1 MEKSFKDKIDE
12 IIWDED
18 SGPFRYPLLT
28 LFSFIY
34 CLLTRVRLLL
44 YRAKILSSK
53 KLPCPVIS
61 VGNITAGGTGKTPIV
76 SALCQML
83 TAKGLSVVVLSRGYK
98 RQSSGVLVV
107 SDKNSVLLDVK
118 EAGDEPYLLATKCKG
133 TPIIVGSDR
142 FQSGTL
148 AVKRFSPDLIILDDG
163 FQHIKLK
170 RDLDLLLFDAQRA
183 MGSGRMLPRGPLRE
197 PKSSIR
203 RADIVMIK
211 GKGRLQQTHSFDQKT
226 FTFNYA
232 PTKLIDLADNSSRD
246 INRLKGKK
254 VLALSALANTES
266 FYLTLESCGA
276 KIVETLSYPDHHW
289 FLPTDVAQIKEYAQ
303 GLDFIVTTE
312 KDMVRLDPS
321 DFTKFSV
328 LAIAIEA
335 RITNASSLLEI
346 IESKLPQKNK

>member
-18 SGPFRYPLLT
+18 SGPFQYPLLT
-28 LFSFIY
+28 LFSFVY

-44 YRAKILSSK
+44 YKARILSSK

-61 VGNITAGGTGKTPIV
+61 VGNITAGGTGKTPV
-76 SALCQML
+76 VAALCQML
-83 TAKGLSVVVLSRGYK
+83 TAKGLSVAVLSRGYK
-98 RQSSGVLVV
+98 RQSTGIEVV
-107 SDKNSVLLDVK
+107 SDKDSVLLDVK

-133 TPIIVGSDR
+133 TPVIVGPDR
-142 FQSGTL
+142 FQSGML

-183 MGSGRMLPRGPLRE
+183 MGSGRMLPKGPLRE

-203 RADIVMIK
+203 RADIIMIK
-211 GKGRLQQTHSFDQKT
+211 GKGKLQETHSFDQKT

-232 PTKLIDLADNSSRD
+232 PTKLINLAEKTSHG
-246 INRLKGKK
+246 INKLRGKK
-254 VLALSALANTES
+254 VLAVSALACTES
-266 FYLTLESCGA
+266 FYQTLESCGA

-289 FLPTDVAQIKEYAQ
+289 FLPTDISEIKEYAE

-312 KDMVRLDPS
+312 KDLVRLDPS
-321 DFTKFSV
+321 DFSEFSV
-328 LAIAIEA
+328 FAIAIEA
-335 RITNASSLLEI
+335 RITNAGSLLKI
-346 IESKLPQKNK
+346 IESKLPQKNN

>member
-12 IIWDED
+12 VIWDENT
-18 SGPFRYPLLT
+18 GAFQFPLLT
-28 LFSFIY
+28 ILSFIY

-44 YRAKILSSK
+44 YKARILNSK

-61 VGNITAGGTGKTPIV
+61 VGNITTGGTGKTPV
-76 SALCQML
+76 VAALCQML

-98 RQSSGVLVV
+98 RQSSGIEIV

-118 EAGDEPYLLATKCKG
+118 KAGDEPYLLATKCKG
-133 TPIIVGSDR
+133 TPVIVGSDR

-148 AVKRFSPDLIILDDG
+148 AVNRFSPDLIILDDG
-163 FQHIKLK
+163 FQHIQLK

-203 RADIVMIK
+203 RADIIMIK
-211 GKGRLQQTHSFDQKT
+211 GKGKLQKTHSFDQKT

-232 PTKLIDLADNSSRD
+232 PTKLIDLAGGNSPG
-246 INRLKGKK
+246 INTLRGKK
-254 VLALSALANTES
+254 ILALSALACTES
-266 FYLTLESCGA
+266 FYLTLISCGA

-289 FLPTDVAQIKEYAQ
+289 FLPSDIAHIKEYAKD
-303 GLDFIVTTE
+303 LDLIVTTE
-312 KDMVRLDPS
+312 KDLVRLDPS
-321 DFTKFSV
+321 DFTEFTV
-328 LAIAIEA
+328 LALAIEA
-335 RITNASSLLEI
+335 RITNSSSLLEI
-346 IESKLPQKNK
+346 IKSRLPQTNK